1 MTLSQRLEKIKVL
14 LGLQVSFSTS
24 KLIDGTVLEAED
36 FIVGAPLFV
45 VNEDGT
51 KTPAPAGTHE
61 TEDGNIIEVDEA
73 GIITAISEKEKEDAV
88 EIEIEAE
95 APVDVPVEMAEEVE
109 LAEDK
114 TDKSAMIDSLFT
126 AFEEMAK
133 KVAVMEADMASMK
146 EKYEAFSK
154 QPGAEKAPKLTMN
167 RGEKI
172 DPLEARIE
180 ALNQLKK
187 DNFFKK

>member
-1 MTLSQRLEKIKVL
+1 MTISERLEKIKVL
-14 LGLQVSFSTS
+14 LGLQVKFETE
-24 KLIDGTVLEAED
+24 KLVDGTILEAEA
-36 FIVGAPLFV
+36 FEVGVPLFV

-51 KTPAPAGTHE
+51 KTPAPVGSHE
-61 TEDGNIIEVDEA
+61 TEGGKILEVDEA
-73 GIITAISEKEKEDAV
+73 GLITAISEKGIET
-88 EIEIEAE
+88 EIE
-95 APVDVPVEMAEEVE
+95 PVEEPVEMSEEVE

-114 TDKSAMIDSLFT
+114 TNNDAMIDSLFT

-133 KVAVMEADMASMK
+133 KVSNMEAEMASMK
-146 EKYEAFSK
+146 EKYEAFSS
-154 QPGAEKAPKLTMN
+154 QPGADKAPRLTPN
-167 RGEKI
+167 REAKV